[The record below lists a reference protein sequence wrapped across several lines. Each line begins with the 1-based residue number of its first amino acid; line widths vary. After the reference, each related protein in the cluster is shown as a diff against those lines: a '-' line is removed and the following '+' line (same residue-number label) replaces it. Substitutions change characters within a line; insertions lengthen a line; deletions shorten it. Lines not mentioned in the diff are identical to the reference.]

1 MQKVAFLVSHGVP
14 WCPPPSSHAHVAHA
28 EIVSLFRKS
37 TEEQFENTELPILLR
52 LQLQQRLRT
61 GLTLSKST
69 LNCLVI
75 IALDKSILQSNG

>member
-14 WCPPPSSHAHVAHA
+14 PLSSHAHVAHA

-75 IALDKSILQSNG
+75 IALDKGACKYSAK